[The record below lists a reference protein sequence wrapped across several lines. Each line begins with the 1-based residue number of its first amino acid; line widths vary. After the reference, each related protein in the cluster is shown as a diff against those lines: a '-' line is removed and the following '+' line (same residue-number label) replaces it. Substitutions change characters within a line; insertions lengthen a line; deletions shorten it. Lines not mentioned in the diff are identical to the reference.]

1 MDKHYVSNHKDHA
14 IGREVHV
21 EGWGN
26 GPFFCIQAIWGD
38 TVHLS
43 KPSETR
49 TRHTIKACRCYFTH
63 AAWRTIEAIERTAN
77 V

>member
-21 EGWGN
+21 EGWGS
-26 GPFFCIQAIWGD
+26 GPFFRIQAIWGD

-43 KPSETR
+43 RVHEDR
-49 TRHTIKACRCYFTH
+49 TRYTVKACRCYFTKFSWKQVEAMEG
-63 AAWRTIEAIERTAN
+63 AAK
-77 V
+77 